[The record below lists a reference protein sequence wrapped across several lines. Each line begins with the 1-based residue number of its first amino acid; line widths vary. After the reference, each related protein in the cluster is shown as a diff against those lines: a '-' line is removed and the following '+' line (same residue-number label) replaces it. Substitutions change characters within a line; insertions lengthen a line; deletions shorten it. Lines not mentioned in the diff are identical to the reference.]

1 MKIAIF
7 SDNFY
12 PEISGISDSI
22 IEVSKNL
29 AKRGHYI
36 NVYVPYYSKKDYEF
50 VNLPFR
56 ELEID
61 KKVRV
66 IRLKSF
72 PFKTGTGQGRAA
84 IPIGTSLRHIKKF
97 KPDVI
102 HVHSP
107 FGAGIEAVIASRIF
121 RIPLIGTNHTY
132 IQGYVKN
139 YHRLGNLF
147 AKYYSY
153 YYNRCRFISSP
164 SKTILDGMKR
174 QGLKIP
180 ANVVPNPVN
189 FPVSVLSKKKKQAI
203 REKYGLSRFNTVYC
217 GRLSDEKNIDVIIK
231 AVSLVKKKI
240 PEITLTLIG
249 KGISEDKLRALS
261 KELGVESS
269 VRFLGFLNKKEI
281 ADIYKISKVF
291 VITSTVETQCLAA
304 MHAMANS
311 LPVIGVKA
319 SALPEYINNKNG
331 FLVNPG
337 DYRSIAEKIELLFK
351 NPKKQKELGE
361 GGKRFVMQ
369 FSASKIAKIWE
380 DIYEKYRRG

>member
-1 MKIAIF
+1 M
-7 SDNFY
+7 
-12 PEISGISDSI
+12 
-22 IEVSKNL
+22 
-29 AKRGHYI
+29 
-36 NVYVPYYSKKDYEF
+36 
-50 VNLPFR
+50 
-56 ELEID
+56 
-61 KKVRV
+61 
-66 IRLKSF
+66 
-72 PFKTGTGQGRAA
+72 
-84 IPIGTSLRHIKKF
+84 
-97 KPDVI
+97 
-102 HVHSP
+102 
-107 FGAGIEAVIASRIF
+107 
-121 RIPLIGTNHTY
+121 
-132 IQGYVKN
+132 
-139 YHRLGNLF
+139 
-147 AKYYSY
+147 
-153 YYNRCRFISSP
+153 
-164 SKTILDGMKR
+164 
-174 QGLKIP
+174 
-180 ANVVPNPVN
+180 
-189 FPVSVLSKKKKQAI
+189 
-203 REKYGLSRFNTVYC
+203 YC